1 MHSVTDSSST
11 QTNILQGGAVA
22 THFHS
27 LGWKVRGLT
36 RNPKSDKSTAVAAR
50 LPGIEL
56 VQADLD
62 DKASLKTA
70 FRGAHAIFTVTDF
83 FEPFLA
89 NVAALAPKGDRA
101 AGEFAAAIE
110 VRRGKNMADAA
121 AELLAEHNSTLE
133 RYIWSTLPPVS
144 KISGGKYT
152 YAFNYDSKAEVCF
165 IARRYDKLISR

>member
-1 MHSVTDSSST
+1 M
-11 QTNILQGGAVA
+11 
-22 THFHS
+22 
-27 LGWKVRGLT
+27 T
-36 RNPKSDKSTAVAAR
+36 RNPKSDKSSALAAR

-89 NVAALAPKGDRA
+89 NVAELSAKGDRA

-121 AELLAEHNSTLE
+121 GELLAEDSVLE

-152 YAFNYDSKAEVCF
+152 YAFNYDSKAEVSLLAAC
-165 IARRYDKLISR
+165 SQ